1 MRGLPF
7 AVLLLALLP
16 GAVPAASAPP
26 ACPPEGYPPALLS
39 FIQSQGFMV
48 EDARERQGLALAL
61 LACTG
66 HPNPALRDN
75 LAYGAIATWLRGG
88 MLDATTV
95 RAVRDD
101 LLAQLRDRRD
111 PQGFRRSFAALLLSE
126 VAQADH
132 VAPLFDAAER
142 RAMVDAAVDWL
153 TEVRDYRGFVTGEGW
168 RHGVAHGADLAL
180 HLVMN
185 DRVEVADVERLLAA
199 VGAQVAPTATVFYV
213 QGEPERLAR
222 VVLRAH
228 RREILDAGWW
238 DRWIDRIAAPSP
250 LPSWRAAFGS
260 EPGLARRHN
269 VRAFLLALAHLARR
283 GGEPGDAALLAACD
297 RALDRIDG
305 A

>member
-1 MRGLPF
+1 
-7 AVLLLALLP
+7 
-16 GAVPAASAPP
+16 
-26 ACPPEGYPPALLS
+26 
-39 FIQSQGFMV
+39 
-48 EDARERQGLALAL
+48 
-61 LACTG
+61 
-66 HPNPALRDN
+66 
-75 LAYGAIATWLRGG
+75 
-88 MLDATTV
+88 
-95 RAVRDD
+95 
-101 LLAQLRDRRD
+101 
-111 PQGFRRSFAALLLSE
+111 GFRRSFAALLLSE

-132 VAPLFDAAER
+132 VAPLFDAA
-142 RAMVDAAVDWL
+142 
-153 TEVRDYRGFVTGEGW
+153 
-168 RHGVAHGADLAL
+168 
-180 HLVMN
+180 
-185 DRVEVADVERLLAA
+185 
-199 VGAQVAPTATVFYV
+199 
-213 QGEPERLAR
+213 ERLAR

>member
-1 MRGLPF
+1 
-7 AVLLLALLP
+7 V
-16 GAVPAASAPP
+16 
-26 ACPPEGYPPALLS
+26 
-39 FIQSQGFMV
+39 
-48 EDARERQGLALAL
+48 
-61 LACTG
+61 
-66 HPNPALRDN
+66 
-75 LAYGAIATWLRGG
+75 
-88 MLDATTV
+88 
-95 RAVRDD
+95 
-101 LLAQLRDRRD
+101 
-111 PQGFRRSFAALLLSE
+111 
-126 VAQADH
+126 
-132 VAPLFDAAER
+132 
-142 RAMVDAAVDWL
+142 AAVD
-153 TEVRDYRGFVTGEGW
+153 
-168 RHGVAHGADLAL
+168 
-180 HLVMN
+180 
-185 DRVEVADVERLLAA
+185 RLRAA
-199 VGAQVAPTATVFYV
+199 GGAQVAPTATVFYV